1 MMAGS
6 DMENGMAEG
15 RSGELRDAWKA
26 VSEQA
31 SASVSWINS
40 TRGTVKKVEDE
51 ADAGIEKLYCVRNE
65 ANRMLRVAGTPP
77 AIGLFGLSQAGKSYL
92 VSSIAASGDGILHTR
107 MGKTDLQFIR
117 DINPVGG
124 GKESTGL
131 VTRFTRCGEPESDPR
146 FCVPLRLFGECDIA
160 KILINSCYNDFDWNG
175 GDDIT
180 VRSSI
185 ANAMVKLDTAE
196 RSLGGSSFSFSP
208 ADGGKYAASA
218 FPPEM
223 VVDLRE
229 YVKNGYRNSLSFLD
243 DKFWRRAL
251 TILPQLDI
259 DSRADVLSELWNE
272 EPILTDLYRELAHA
286 VASLEYS
293 GEVKADISVL
303 YDVRT
308 KQSAGMDSLM
318 NVDALKTLGTHDQ
331 NTVTVVTE
339 HGTEVQINRAELA
352 ALTSEIRIVLTEEP
366 RASAAKK
373 LDILDF
379 PGYRG
384 RLGISSVEKY
394 KPSAGTNLS
403 DNLSYELFL
412 RGKVAFLFEQYT
424 DDNEMNMLIVCTPS
438 NAQQDVD
445 ISKVLTQWIDKTQ
458 GRDPQARARHK
469 PGLFWAITK
478 FDLRVQADLSSS
490 QYNYGRSGLLQQ
502 TILEKFGKREWLGNW
517 AMGKPFGNMFLV
529 RKPRLPGGI
538 FALDSENSETGL
550 VPAADKVIGAMRSA
564 FISDADVRSHIDS
577 PALKWDSVM
586 GLNDGGMELLTRAI
600 EDADGESLKLVA
612 MQNMLA
618 ESVKNAVKVMDR
630 WHYTEDSNQ
639 KDQERRKL
647 LAEKLFSPILKRESG
662 SDIDSPQVDG
672 RASLGLVL
680 KLMNLTTEQ
689 IRTACEEEQYGAAV
703 RTKPASAG
711 SAETAEPEEPEKEES
726 LDDLLDDIEENPS
739 DYEAEPAEESKDEG
753 SGGEAEV
760 YSPLAEDIYQKWISH
775 LRGLPDDPA
784 IKVFC
789 SGWKKPASKKGPARN
804 IAKPLVEALT
814 NEMITSARR
823 SNLSQR
829 LAKAIVANE
838 KNAINLDEVRE
849 RNVQTISNI
858 LSDFISWLGAKDDAD
873 EEGEAK
879 PGLFRRA
886 ETDEAGHPV
895 IREERVPFRKNFV
908 SDWTEQYTEA
918 VKSNV
923 NFDSGIVEGGVTPEA
938 NAALGKIIDA
948 FEAAG
953 ASSGQQA

>member
-1 MMAGS
+1 M
-6 DMENGMAEG
+6 
-15 RSGELRDAWKA
+15 
-26 VSEQA
+26 
-31 SASVSWINS
+31 
-40 TRGTVKKVEDE
+40 
-51 ADAGIEKLYCVRNE
+51 
-65 ANRMLRVAGTPP
+65 
-77 AIGLFGLSQAGKSYL
+77 
-92 VSSIAASGDGILHTR
+92 
-107 MGKTDLQFIR
+107 
-117 DINPVGG
+117 
-124 GKESTGL
+124 
-131 VTRFTRCGEPESDPR
+131 
-146 FCVPLRLFGECDIA
+146 
-160 KILINSCYNDFDWNG
+160 
-175 GDDIT
+175 
-180 VRSSI
+180 
-185 ANAMVKLDTAE
+185 
-196 RSLGGSSFSFSP
+196 
-208 ADGGKYAASA
+208 
-218 FPPEM
+218 
-223 VVDLRE
+223 
-229 YVKNGYRNSLSFLD
+229 
-243 DKFWRRAL
+243 
-251 TILPQLDI
+251 
-259 DSRADVLSELWNE
+259 
-272 EPILTDLYRELAHA
+272 
-286 VASLEYS
+286 
-293 GEVKADISVL
+293 
-303 YDVRT
+303 
-308 KQSAGMDSLM
+308 
-318 NVDALKTLGTHDQ
+318 
-331 NTVTVVTE
+331 
-339 HGTEVQINRAELA
+339 
-352 ALTSEIRIVLTEEP
+352 
-366 RASAAKK
+366 
-373 LDILDF
+373 
-379 PGYRG
+379 
-384 RLGISSVEKY
+384 
-394 KPSAGTNLS
+394 
-403 DNLSYELFL
+403 
-412 RGKVAFLFEQYT
+412 
-424 DDNEMNMLIVCTPS
+424 
-438 NAQQDVD
+438 
-445 ISKVLTQWIDKTQ
+445 
-458 GRDPQARARHK
+458 
-469 PGLFWAITK
+469 
-478 FDLRVQADLSSS
+478 QADLTSS

-502 TILEKFGKREWLGNW
+502 TILEKFGKREWLSDW
-517 AMGKPFGNMFLV
+517 AAGKPFGNIFLV

-538 FALDSENSETGL
+538 FALDSENLETGL
-550 VPAADKVIGAMRSA
+550 VPAADKVINAMRSA

-577 PALKWDSVM
+577 PADKWKAVM
-586 GLNDGGMELLTRAI
+586 GLNDGGMDLLTRAI
-600 EDADGESLKLVA
+600 EDADGEILKLVA

-858 LSDFISWLGAKDDAD
+858 LSDFISWLGAKDAAD
-873 EEGEAK
+873 EGGEAK

-895 IREERVPFRKNFV
+895 IREERVTFRKNFV

-953 ASSGQQA
+953 ASSGQQV